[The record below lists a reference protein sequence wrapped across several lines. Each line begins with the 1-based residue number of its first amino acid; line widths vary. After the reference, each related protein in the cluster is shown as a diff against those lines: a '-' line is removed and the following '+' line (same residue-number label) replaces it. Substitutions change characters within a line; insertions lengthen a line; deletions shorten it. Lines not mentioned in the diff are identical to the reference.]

1 MASKPTGK
9 KSTIGNEKIYY
20 SQLNYL
26 ALKYLIN
33 MTILLRNIKG
43 KDADQPLARIGPG
56 DIDITEEEWKKR
68 HNLLMQIR
76 QIGGKEGAG
85 LRPFSERK
93 LKSRNT
99 NTNVLVGDP
108 KKKKIAGGRG
118 NFLADL
124 SNKLSIGPK
133 KP

>member
-1 MASKPTGK
+1 
-9 KSTIGNEKIYY
+9 
-20 SQLNYL
+20 
-26 ALKYLIN
+26 

-68 HNLLMQIR
+68 HNLLIQIR
-76 QIGGKEGAG
+76 EIGGKEGAG

-93 LKSRNT
+93 LKSKNT
-99 NTNVLVGDP
+99 NTKVLVGDP

>member
-1 MASKPTGK
+1 M
-9 KSTIGNEKIYY
+9 N
-20 SQLNYL
+20 
-26 ALKYLIN
+26 
-33 MTILLRNIKG
+33 ILLRNFQG
-43 KDADQPLARIGPG
+43 KDTEQPLARIGPC

-68 HNLLMQIR
+68 HNLLIQIR
-76 QIGGKEGAG
+76 EIGGKEGAG

-93 LKSRNT
+93 LKSKNT
-99 NTNVLVGDP
+99 NTKVLVGDT

>member
-1 MASKPTGK
+1 MA
-9 KSTIGNEKIYY
+9 
-20 SQLNYL
+20 
-26 ALKYLIN
+26 
-33 MTILLRNIKG
+33 ILLRNFKG
-43 KDADQPLARIGPG
+43 MDTDQPLARIGPG

-99 NTNVLVGDP
+99 NTKVLVGDP

-133 KP
+133 KS

>member
-1 MASKPTGK
+1 
-9 KSTIGNEKIYY
+9 
-20 SQLNYL
+20 
-26 ALKYLIN
+26 
-33 MTILLRNIKG
+33 
-43 KDADQPLARIGPG
+43 
-56 DIDITEEEWKKR
+56 
-68 HNLLMQIR
+68 MQIR
-76 QIGGKEGAG
+76 KIGGKEGAG

-93 LKSRNT
+93 SKSKNT
-99 NTNVLVGDP
+99 TTKVLVGDP